1 LGSLCLFALG
11 IIGIYL
17 AKVFTEVKRRPY
29 TIVRSVYGRRA
40 PQIEDEHDDRCAQA
54 G

>member
-1 LGSLCLFALG
+1 VG

-17 AKVFTEVKRRPY
+17 AKVFTETKQRPY
-29 TIVRSVYGRRA
+29 TIVRAEYGCG
-40 PQIEDEHDDRCAQA
+40 EDAQP